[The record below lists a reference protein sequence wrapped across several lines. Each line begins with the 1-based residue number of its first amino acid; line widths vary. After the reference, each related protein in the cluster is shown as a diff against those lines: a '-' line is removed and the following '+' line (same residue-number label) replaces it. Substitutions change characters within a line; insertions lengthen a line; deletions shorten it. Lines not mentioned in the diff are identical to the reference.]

1 MGKLAKSAMER
12 ESVSGSIT
20 KGAGGLAPVA
30 SSGCVCASPSGIA
43 RRLLPSLRPSR
54 LRCAAAGLGQPIA
67 VAMAAVCGG
76 GARPG
81 APARASRALLPAGPI
96 GYAPAPP
103 RPKPHRGFDTRGIRQ
118 GCARGR
124 RRSRRGG
131 GGGSRAAPGWAA
143 ASRPG
148 EGREGGGQV
157 GRAGRAVRGE
167 PGPLPRERGGP
178 GGAARGTADPRP
190 QLIPPPPASCR
201 SVGAAAV
208 PRVPAGTAHPG
219 PAERGAPAASGA
231 PSPAAGSGHSRCPCA
246 LRDRRAAAGGTAR
259 SCPRPGPR
267 RREWGLLRPRSPDRS
282 AGSGR
287 SGSCPRKGGPRAAGR
302 GRPALRAAASN
313 PASCGPGNGPA
324 RLCPLRALLGAAAAA
339 RTPALQRGGS
349 GGAVGP
355 TSPEPGRRE
364 RGRQQRHGCRFT
376 DPSVGAI
383 PPHAHGC
390 GGRAVVCPNEA
401 APSRG
406 AFPAAGTL
414 RTLSGM
420 SEQRFRRGR
429 GAPVRPGRA
438 GSLCCVGSG
447 RSQPRQSCSA
457 GEGVMAPAVPAGSRC
472 SPLGRQDAGRV
483 PPCSRL
489 PSCLEPRQRL

>member
-20 KGAGGLAPVA
+20 KGAGGLALVA

-54 LRCAAAGLGQPIA
+54 LHCAAAGLGQPIA

-96 GYAPAPP
+96 GYAPVPP

-157 GRAGRAVRGE
+157 GRAGRAMRGE

-231 PSPAAGSGHSRCPCA
+231 QSPAAGSGHSRRPCA
-246 LRDRRAAAGGTAR
+246 TGG
-259 SCPRPGPR
+259 R
-267 RREWGLLRPRSPDRS
+267 RREEPLGPARGRGRGG
-282 AGSGR
+282 GSGGCSVPAAR
-287 SGSCPRKGGPRAAGR
+287 TAQQGAAGAAPARERGGPRAAGR

-324 RLCPLRALLGAAAAA
+324 RLCPPRALLGAAAAA

-390 GGRAVVCPNEA
+390 GGRAVVCPNEV

-457 GEGVMAPAVPAGSRC
+457 GEGVMAPAVPAGSRY
-472 SPLGRQDAGRV
+472 SPLGRQEAGRV